1 MNNQTTNPVF
11 HRSDIEKIS
20 ACYHIKKEAIV
31 NFAGNVNP
39 LGLPASVKE
48 AVATHADLFSSY
60 PDREYLS
67 LRNVLSNY
75 CDVPADY
82 ILPGN
87 GSSELI
93 ALLIEARAPK
103 HTLILG
109 PTYSEYS
116 RELTFSGSTQDYY
129 HLQETSDFRPDLDD
143 LFHTLSDGY
152 DFLIICNPNNPTS
165 SAIFRDELKELLA
178 FCKRKNIFVM
188 IDETYV
194 EFAPDISAI
203 TAVPLTKQF
212 SNLMVLRGV
221 SKFYAAPGMRFGYG
235 ITGNSEFLKTMR
247 EKQIPWSLNSLGA
260 FAGEMLFQDHD
271 YYQQTR
277 NLILSERQKM
287 YETIKKLPTF
297 KIYPAYANF
306 LLVKI
311 LKDGI
316 TSFDVFE
323 RCIQKGLMI
332 RDCSSFQCLEGE
344 YVRFCIQMPEENQ
357 RLLDLLQTI

>member
-1 MNNQTTNPVF
+1 MQIYFPVILTASICLCVMF
-11 HRSDIEKIS
+11 FLI
-20 ACYHIKKEAIV
+20 IV
-31 NFAGNVNP
+31 MF
-39 LGLPASVKE
+39 LPII
-48 AVATHADLFSSY
+48 FF
-60 PDREYLS
+60 R
-67 LRNVLSNY
+67 
-75 CDVPADY
+75 
-82 ILPGN
+82 
-87 GSSELI
+87 ELI

-129 HLQETSDFRPDLDD
+129 HLQETSDFRPDLED

-311 LKDGI
+311 LKDGV